1 MDVLDAD
8 QWSKFTEAERIQQC
22 RIAARQAEGYAKT
35 ASPDLR
41 EIYKNLT
48 AQWDNL
54 ADEIE
59 ARQPVR
65 RTG

>member
-1 MDVLDAD
+1 MLDAD
-8 QWSKFTEAERIQQC
+8 QWSKLTDAERIQHC
-22 RIAARQAEGYAKT
+22 RTAARQTEAYAKT
-35 ASPDLR
+35 AGPDLR
-41 EIYKNLT
+41 EIIYKDIA

-54 ADEIE
+54 ADELE